1 MEENANIFLLLQ
13 FLFLPLL
20 VEDFL
25 KSVGVF
31 FHLYNIW
38 IMEID
43 WYNVKQLKIF
53 VVEMVELLEK
63 NGASFRTFTQP
74 NDFI

>member
-1 MEENANIFLLLQ
+1 
-13 FLFLPLL
+13 
-20 VEDFL
+20 
-25 KSVGVF
+25 
-31 FHLYNIW
+31 
-38 IMEID
+38 MEID